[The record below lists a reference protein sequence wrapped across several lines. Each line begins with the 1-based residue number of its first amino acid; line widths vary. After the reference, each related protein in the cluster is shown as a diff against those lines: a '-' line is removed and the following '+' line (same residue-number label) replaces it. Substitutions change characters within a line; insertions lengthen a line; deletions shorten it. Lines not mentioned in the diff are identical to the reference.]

1 MPLQLRRGNTAE
13 VNSITPLVGEIVYDT
28 QLKRV
33 TVGDGST
40 AGGIAIA
47 GVSLNEAKDAAASS
61 LLAGTHKNISFAYN
75 STTKVLSATVDILT
89 HETIVADAI
98 DVSAV
103 KDGSTIILD
112 VANATLYADVTG
124 NVTGNINGVVTGTAG
139 SSLIGNVT
147 GNTTGY
153 HTGDV
158 KGSVFADDSTVLV
171 DGVSGKLFGDLTG
184 NVTGNLTGNV
194 TGNLTGNADSATV
207 SATINI
213 TNTNGLATVYYPTFV
228 QDRTTGQILR
238 GDVDLSYR
246 TDTNTLTSPNF
257 AGNLVGNVT
266 GNVTGNTTGY
276 HTGDVKGSIF
286 ADDSTVLV
294 NSVAGLLNGSAI
306 SDITTPRVTIN
317 RNSDTGVSILMNALT
332 SAGDTASGAEFR
344 VSRGTL
350 ASPTAPSAGD
360 PVFLLTGKAYKADI
374 TDYALSSAIIGIVG
388 SDPLVPAV
396 NYVSGQLEFY
406 VTDGT
411 RDLFDSAFV
420 MSYDGAG
427 VLSVPTVEA
436 RTAFQLPVY
445 ADDAA
450 RLAAIPSP
458 AQGMMIFMVSGT
470 APAATNNTQVFN
482 GSNWVNL

>member
-184 NVTGNLTGNV
+184 NVTGNLTGN
-194 TGNLTGNADSATV
+194 ADSATV

-317 RNSDTGVSILMNALT
+317 RNSDTGIAILMSSLT

-344 VSRGTL
+344 VSRGSL
-350 ASPTAPSAGD
+350 ASPTNSSAGD
-360 PVFLLTGKAYKADI
+360 PVYLLTGKVYKQDI
-374 TDYALSSAIIGIVG
+374 ADYALSSAMVAAVG
-388 SDPLVPAV
+388 SDPLVGMS
-396 NYVSGQLEFY
+396 NYVSGELQFY
-406 VTDGT
+406 ATNGT
-411 RDLFDSAFV
+411 RDLFDTAFS
-420 MSYDGAG
+420 MTFNGAG
-427 VLSVPTVEA
+427 KLSAPTVEA

-445 ADDAA
+445 ANDAA
-450 RLAAIPSP
+450 RGTAIPTP
-458 AQGMMIFMVSGT
+458 AAGMMIFMQAGT
-470 APAATNNTQVFN
+470 TPAATNATQVYS
-482 GSNWVNL
+482 GTAWVNL

>member
-33 TVGDGST
+33 VVGDGST

-47 GVSLNEAKDAAASS
+47 GVSLNEAKDAMAASII
-61 LLAGTHKNISFAYN
+61 AGTHKNITFTYN
-75 STTKVLSATVDILT
+75 NTTKVLSASVDILT
-89 HETIVADAI
+89 HDTIEADAI
-98 DVSAV
+98 
-103 KDGSTIILD
+103 
-112 VANATLYADVTG
+112 VTG
-124 NVTGNINGVVTGTAG
+124 KIFNSSSSVVIDVDTGT
-139 SSLIGNVT
+139 
-147 GNTTGY
+147 
-153 HTGDV
+153 
-158 KGSVFADDSTVLV
+158 F
-171 DGVSGKLFGDLTG
+171 
-184 NVTGNLTGNV
+184 TGNLTGNV
-194 TGNLTGNADSATV
+194 TGTVSGNAGTV
-207 SATINI
+207 TNGVYTTDTGTVTNTMLAGSIDNGKLTNSSITINSTSVSLGGTI
-213 TNTNGLATVYYPTFV
+213 TGIVTTSDTGTVTNTMLAGSIDNGKLSNSSVTVNGTAISLGSSGTV
-228 QDRTTGQILR
+228 TADA
-238 GDVDLSYR
+238 
-246 TDTNTLTSPNF
+246 NTLTGTTLNS
-257 AGNLVGNVT
+257 AVVSSSLTSVGT
-266 GNVTGNTTGY
+266 LTSLT
-276 HTGDVKGSIF
+276 I
-286 ADDSTVLV
+286 DDSG
-294 NSVAGLLNGSAI
+294 NFF
-306 SDITTPRVTIN
+306 TPRVVIN
-317 RNSDTGVSILMNALT
+317 RDDDTGIAILMSSLT

-350 ASPTAPSAGD
+350 ASPTDPSAGD

-388 SDPLVPAV
+388 SDPLVPAA

-470 APAATNNTQVFN
+470 APAATNNTQVFD